1 MLIFETLK
9 KNKINKKKVDS
20 LCKLKNTFWKFGIS
34 SNKKWFYKNV
44 KANDL
49 NLFLTKNGSLI
60 GYTLLRKRTYKQNK
74 KKKYFFYLDTII
86 TSKKLRN
93 KGFGQ
98 LLLAYNN
105 FVIKKNSLIGFLLCS
120 TKNIDFY
127 RKMGWK
133 LISKSKFIILNKKTK
148 NLHALILTEKKIS
161 KKYEF
166 EI

>member
-34 SNKKWFYKNV
+34 ANKKWFYKNV

-74 KKKYFFYLDTII
+74 KKKIFFLFRYH
-86 TSKKLRN
+86 
-93 KGFGQ
+93 
-98 LLLAYNN
+98 NN
-105 FVIKKNSLIGFLLCS
+105 LKEIKK
-120 TKNIDFY
+120 
-127 RKMGWK
+127 
-133 LISKSKFIILNKKTK
+133 
-148 NLHALILTEKKIS
+148 
-161 KKYEF
+161 
-166 EI
+166 

>member
-60 GYTLLRKRTYKQNK
+60 GYTLLRKGLINKIK
-74 KKKYFFYLDTII
+74 KKIFFLFRYH
-86 TSKKLRN
+86 
-93 KGFGQ
+93 
-98 LLLAYNN
+98 NN
-105 FVIKKNSLIGFLLCS
+105 LKEIKK
-120 TKNIDFY
+120 
-127 RKMGWK
+127 
-133 LISKSKFIILNKKTK
+133 
-148 NLHALILTEKKIS
+148 
-161 KKYEF
+161 
-166 EI
+166 